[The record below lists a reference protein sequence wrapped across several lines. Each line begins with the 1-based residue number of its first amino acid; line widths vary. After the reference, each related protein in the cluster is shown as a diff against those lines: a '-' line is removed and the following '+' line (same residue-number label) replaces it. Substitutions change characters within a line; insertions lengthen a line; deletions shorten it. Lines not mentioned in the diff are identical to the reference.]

1 MIIEM
6 IKQERVKMFIA
17 RQPIF
22 NKSME
27 VYGYELLFRE
37 GSDSTNFSGASA
49 THATASV
56 MSSLFES
63 GIDKIVDDKRAFIN
77 FDAAFINSDFPE
89 LIESHRLI
97 IEVLEDVVVDEQL
110 IDRLI
115 SLKKKGYRIAL
126 DDFVSDYHNYPLV
139 PLADIIK
146 FDLMMTPLNSL
157 KGEVKAALDQNKV
170 LLAEKVETESE
181 FLEAKEMGFSLF
193 QGFFFSKP
201 SIIGKENHQ
210 ANTKA
215 QYSRIISELVKVEPS
230 YQVLAE
236 IIEKDV
242 NLAYRVMRIISNRA
256 GDDLVYSIKRAL
268 TYMGL
273 KEIERWINILMMQD
287 LGSHK
292 PKELMILSLIRTKF
306 AESIAI
312 HANLKKYKYEAS
324 MMGLFSTIDA
334 MLDQNMCDALEGI
347 SLPNSIKDSLIEHKG
362 ILMPILNLVNAY
374 EHGDWEKAFELVK
387 NLEVKEDDLFDD
399 YMDAVRWAHET
410 VRMMYLKS

>member
-1 MIIEM
+1 
-6 IKQERVKMFIA
+6 MFIA

-22 NKSME
+22 NKVME

-56 MSSLFES
+56 ISGLFES
-63 GIDKIVDDKRAFIN
+63 GIDQIVDDKRAFIN

-97 IEVLEDVVVDEQL
+97 IEVLEDVIVDAQL
-110 IDRLI
+110 IDRLT
-115 SLKKKGYRIAL
+115 SLKQKGYRIAL
-126 DDFVSDYHNYPLV
+126 DDFEADYDAYPLV

-146 FDLMMTPLNSL
+146 YDLMTTPLHSIV
-157 KGEVKAALDQNKV
+157 GEVKTALNQNKV
-170 LLAEKVETESE
+170 LLAEKVETEAE
-181 FLEAKEMGFSLF
+181 FIEAKKMGFTLF

-201 SIIGKENHQ
+201 SIIGKANHK

-215 QYSRIISELVKVEPS
+215 QYSRIISELVKEEPS
-230 YQVLAE
+230 YQILAE

-292 PKELMILSLIRTKF
+292 PKELMILSLVRTKF
-306 AESIAI
+306 AEAIAV

-334 MLDQNMCDALEGI
+334 MLDQNMSDALEGI
-347 SLPNSIKDSLIEHKG
+347 SLPKSIKDSLIEHEG
-362 ILMPILNLVNAY
+362 ILMPIFNLVNAY
-374 EHGDWEKAFELVK
+374 EHGDWEKSNALVQSLK
-387 NLEVKEDDLFDD
+387 LNEEDLFES
-399 YMDAVRWAHET
+399 YMDSVKWARET
-410 VRMMYLKS
+410 VRLMYLKS

>member
-1 MIIEM
+1 
-6 IKQERVKMFIA
+6 MFIA

-22 NKSME
+22 NKAME

-49 THATASV
+49 SHATASV
-56 MSSLFES
+56 ISGLFES
-63 GIDKIVDDKRAFIN
+63 GIDQIVDDKRAFIN

-97 IEVLEDVVVDEQL
+97 IEVLEDVVVDAQL
-110 IDRLI
+110 IERLA

-126 DDFVSDYHNYPLV
+126 DDFVSDFDDYPLV

-146 FDLMMTPLNSL
+146 YDLMMTPLHTIIV
-157 KGEVKAALDQNKV
+157 EVKTALAQNKV
-170 LLAEKVETESE
+170 LLAEKIETEAE
-181 FLEAKEMGFSLF
+181 YIEAKQMGFSLF

-201 SIIGKENHQ
+201 SIIGKANHKS
-210 ANTKA
+210 NTKV
-215 QYSRIISELVKVEPS
+215 QYSRIITELLKVEPS

-236 IIEKDV
+236 IIEKDA
-242 NLAYRVMRIISNRA
+242 NLAYRVMRIISSRA

-292 PKELMILSLIRTKF
+292 PKELMIMSLVRTKF
-306 AESIAI
+306 SESIAV
-312 HANLKKYKYEAS
+312 HANLRKYKYEAS

-334 MLDQNMCDALEGI
+334 MLDQNMSDALEGI
-347 SLPNSIKDSLIEHKG
+347 SLPKSIKDSLIKQEG
-362 ILMPILNLVNAY
+362 ILMPIFNMVIAY
-374 EHGDWEKAFELVK
+374 EQADWEKALAIGRDLKLNE
-387 NLEVKEDDLFDD
+387 EDLFDA
-399 YMDAVRWAHET
+399 YMEAVKWARET
-410 VRMMYLKS
+410 VRLMYLKS

>member
-1 MIIEM
+1 
-6 IKQERVKMFIA
+6 MFIA

-22 NKSME
+22 NKVME

-56 MSSLFES
+56 ISGLFES
-63 GIDKIVDDKRAFIN
+63 GIDQIVDDKRAFIN

-97 IEVLEDVVVDEQL
+97 IEVLEDVIVDAQL
-110 IDRLI
+110 IDRLT
-115 SLKKKGYRIAL
+115 SLKQKGYRIAL
-126 DDFVSDYHNYPLV
+126 DDFEADYDAYPLV

-146 FDLMMTPLNSL
+146 YDLMTTPLHSIV
-157 KGEVKAALDQNKV
+157 GEVKTALNQNKV
-170 LLAEKVETESE
+170 LLAEKVETEAE
-181 FLEAKEMGFSLF
+181 FIEAKKMGFTLF

-201 SIIGKENHQ
+201 SIIGKANHK

-215 QYSRIISELVKVEPS
+215 QYSRIISELIKEEPS
-230 YQVLAE
+230 YQILAE

-292 PKELMILSLIRTKF
+292 PKELMILSLVRTKF
-306 AESIAI
+306 AEAIAV

-334 MLDQNMCDALEGI
+334 MLDQNMSDALEGI
-347 SLPNSIKDSLIEHKG
+347 SLPKSIKDSLIEHEG
-362 ILMPILNLVNAY
+362 ILMPIFNLVNAY
-374 EHGDWEKAFELVK
+374 EHGDWEKSNALVQSLK
-387 NLEVKEDDLFDD
+387 LNEEDLFES
-399 YMDAVRWAHET
+399 YMDAVKWARET
-410 VRMMYLKS
+410 VRLMYLKS